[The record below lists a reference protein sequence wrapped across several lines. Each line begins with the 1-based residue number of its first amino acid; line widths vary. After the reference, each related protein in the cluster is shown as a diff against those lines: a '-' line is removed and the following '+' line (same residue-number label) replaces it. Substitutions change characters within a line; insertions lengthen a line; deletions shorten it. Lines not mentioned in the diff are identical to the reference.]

1 MSISPTDAPAAPSR
15 RHRVLEAAVTAF
27 ADHGFEG
34 ATWRGIA
41 DRAGVSQGLIK
52 FYFEDKAGLWRAA
65 LLHAHESQQAE
76 LPSAPEGGWAAA
88 THEQAAAWVR
98 AFVRHAA
105 RHPDYIRM
113 TVREAKEGS
122 ARIAWA
128 ADAALR
134 EAHAAFQ
141 DAVRALQA
149 RGALVG
155 LDTVSLQFAF
165 LGAVHQPF
173 LAAEEIRVIHDRD
186 PFGEAFVEAHAEAM
200 VRVFLGDG

>member
-1 MSISPTDAPAAPSR
+1 M
-15 RHRVLEAAVTAF
+15 LEAAVVEF

-65 LLHAHESQQAE
+65 LLHAHESQDAE
-76 LPSAPEGGWAAA
+76 LPGPPEGGWAAA
-88 THEQAAAWVR
+88 SREHSAAWVR

-105 RHPDYIRM
+105 RHPDYLRM
-113 TVREAKEGS
+113 TLRESKPDN

-128 ADAALR
+128 ADTFLR
-134 EAHAAFQ
+134 RAHEEFQ
-141 DAVRALQA
+141 DAIRALQA
-149 RGALVG
+149 RGVMVG

-173 LAAEEIRVIHDRD
+173 LAAEEIRAIYGRD
-186 PFGEAFVEAHAEAM
+186 PFGETFVAAHAEAM
-200 VRVFLGDG
+200 VRLFLGEG